1 MSIIRGLPT
10 RRTPKNNRNTNS
22 SISSGQTSSGW
33 DRFNNK
39 HTPEQKRTYRD
50 KWIELYPDEPLI
62 PPRFSKTSQ
71 ETQKEYL
78 RRMWNVV
85 FPDDQ
90 IDWENVKPHLY
101 PDIWVRFY
109 SDFASEEEMYLQ
121 DQEEEV
127 VVKKYTPEQEM
138 ELWEQYYGKELDE
151 WGNPIDDDP
160 HPLRT
165 KSLYNKY

>member
-1 MSIIRGLPT
+1 M
-10 RRTPKNNRNTNS
+10 NNRNMNPS
-22 SISSGQTSSGW
+22 SSSGQTSSGW

-39 HTPEQKRTYRD
+39 HTPEEIKFYRD
-50 KWIELYPDEPLI
+50 KWNEFYPDDPLI
-62 PPRFSKTSQ
+62 PKPKYQKTST

-78 RRMWNVV
+78 QRMWNVV

-138 ELWEQYYGKELDE
+138 ELWYQYYEERTDE
-151 WGNPIDDDP
+151 WGNKIDDDGNIIE
-160 HPLRT
+160 HYDWDIGKR
-165 KSLYNKY
+165 Y

>member
-1 MSIIRGLPT
+1 MKPVRGLPV
-10 RRTPKNNRNTNS
+10 RRSPKNNHTTNLPNS
-22 SISSGQTSSGW
+22 SSEKSSGW

-62 PPRFSKTSQ
+62 TPSRFSKTSE

-78 RRMWNVV
+78 RRIWNVV

-101 PDIWVRFY
+101 PDTWVRFY

-138 ELWEQYYGKELDE
+138 ELWYQYLQNNEDE
-151 WGNPIDDDP
+151 YYDVDGNPRPILG
-160 HPLRT
+160 HPRR
-165 KSLYNKY
+165 